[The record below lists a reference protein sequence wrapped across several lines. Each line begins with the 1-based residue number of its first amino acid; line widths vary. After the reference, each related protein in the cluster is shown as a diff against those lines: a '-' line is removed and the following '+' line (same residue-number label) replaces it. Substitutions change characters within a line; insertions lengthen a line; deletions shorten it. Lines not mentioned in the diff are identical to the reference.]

1 MTAAIATVPASRR
14 APGSPRVSFLVS
26 TLQVARRALLRYFR
40 TPQLVVVGS
49 VQGALFLLI
58 FRYVFG
64 GAVSVHGTSYVN
76 FLVPGF
82 AMTGVLFTGQGA
94 ATGVAEDLSEG
105 FVDRLRSLPAP
116 RACFL
121 SGRAVADTIW
131 NSYGLFLAVAVG
143 FAVGFRPKGSVPAD
157 IAALGLCVLYGF
169 AFEWLFIA
177 LGLVA
182 GNAQAA
188 QGMALL
194 IFPLT
199 FVSSAYV
206 PVASMPGWLQ
216 AFAMHQPVTYMV
228 DAVRALALG
237 AGEASYTG
245 HSASYFVGWSVVWAL
260 GTVAVLGPISAA
272 RYNRA

>member
-131 NSYGLFLAVAVG
+131 NSYGLFLAVAV
-143 FAVGFRPKGSVPAD
+143 
-157 IAALGLCVLYGF
+157 